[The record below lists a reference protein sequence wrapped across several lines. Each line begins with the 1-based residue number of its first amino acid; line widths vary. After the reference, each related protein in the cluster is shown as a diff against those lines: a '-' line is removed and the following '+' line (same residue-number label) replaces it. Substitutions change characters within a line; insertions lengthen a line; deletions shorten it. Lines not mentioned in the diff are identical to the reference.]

1 MLQAGTKLGGRD
13 EDACVEVFLDPDDDD
28 DDDSTCQQL
37 GSLNSGGRLQILN
50 RLFLHQDHHY
60 QHQQQRLLQQQPQQQ
75 DLMYHLEVIG
85 EFQRGDAAL
94 ALAVAGASSVELGL
108 NSG

>member
-13 EDACVEVFLDPDDDD
+13 EDACVEVFLDADDGDD
-28 DDDSTCQQL
+28 RTCQQF

-60 QHQQQRLLQQQPQQQ
+60 HHQQQRILQQQPQKE

-85 EFQRGDAAL
+85 EFQKGDAAL
-94 ALAVAGASSVELGL
+94 AAAGASSVELGL